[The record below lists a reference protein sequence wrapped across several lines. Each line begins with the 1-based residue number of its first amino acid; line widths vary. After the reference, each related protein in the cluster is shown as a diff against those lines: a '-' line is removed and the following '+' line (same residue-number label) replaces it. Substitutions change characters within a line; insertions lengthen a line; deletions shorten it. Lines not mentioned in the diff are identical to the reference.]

1 MRHPSSILWF
11 EQKKGLA
18 CLYIPL
24 SCKFEAL
31 HAHQKMAQMVGTDEI
46 ESLRVELAEI
56 GRSIRSSFRR
66 HSSSFRSSSE
76 LSSTKG
82 DADADQYALQ
92 WAAIERLPAY
102 DRQRSSLFDKDDDDA
117 GGTDNTG
124 KQVIDVTKLGALER
138 HVFIEKLIK
147 HIENDNL
154 RLLRKIRNRIDK

>member
-1 MRHPSSILWF
+1 L
-11 EQKKGLA
+11 K
-18 CLYIPL
+18 
-24 SCKFEAL
+24 AL
-31 HAHQKMAQMVGTDEI
+31 QAHQKIAQMVGTDDI

-66 HSSSFRSSSE
+66 HTSSFRSSSG
-76 LSSTKG
+76 LSSTEG

-92 WAAIERLPAY
+92 WAAIERLPTY
-102 DRQRSSLFDKDDDDA
+102 DRLRSSLFDKDDDDTC
-117 GGTDNTG
+117 GTDNTG

-147 HIENDNL
+147 HIENDNI

>member
-1 MRHPSSILWF
+1 VRHPSSILWF
-11 EQKKGLA
+11 EHKKGLA

-24 SCKFEAL
+24 YFKFEAL
-31 HAHQKMAQMVGTDEI
+31 QAHQKMAQMVGTDEI

-66 HSSSFRSSSE
+66 HTSSFRSSSG

-92 WAAIERLPAY
+92 WAAIERLPTY
-102 DRQRSSLFDKDDDDA
+102 DRLRSSLFDKDDDDA
-117 GGTDNTG
+117 GATDNTG

>member
-1 MRHPSSILWF
+1 LHIYIYLF
-11 EQKKGLA
+11 LA
-18 CLYIPL
+18 SL
-24 SCKFEAL
+24 KAL
-31 HAHQKMAQMVGTDEI
+31 QAHQKMAQMVGTDDI

-66 HSSSFRSSSE
+66 HTSSFRSSSG
-76 LSSTKG
+76 LSSTEG

-92 WAAIERLPAY
+92 WAAIERLPTL
-102 DRQRSSLFDKDDDDA
+102 SSLFDKDDDDA
-117 GGTDNTG
+117 GGTDNRG